1 MGITRRNCSVM
12 VLAFFAC
19 VALQAQMH
27 GAGGAQAPSGQASRA
42 EQMGKTGP
50 NPELE
55 RSESERGPEAEKNFV
70 KKALEAN
77 VAEMQMAQ
85 LALQKSTDGQI
96 RHFAMQMQDD
106 HGSLQDE
113 LKQIAEQLNIP
124 VPQDPSKNEQKN
136 LDKLKEL
143 SGDAFDQ
150 AYVKEMVKAH
160 KEAEKAY
167 TDEAKNTTSPQL
179 KEMMGKDAQM
189 IEGHLKDIQEIATS
203 KGSGK
208 K

>member
-1 MGITRRNCSVM
+1 M
-12 VLAFFAC
+12 VLVFCAC

-27 GAGGAQAPSGQASRA
+27 GAGGAQAPSGQASQA

-55 RSESERGPEAEKNFV
+55 RSETQRGPEADKKFV
-70 KKALEAN
+70 EKALEAN

-85 LALQKSTDGQI
+85 LALQKSTDEQI
-96 RHFAMQMQDD
+96 RHFALQMQDE

-113 LKQIAEQLNIP
+113 LTQIAEQLNIP
-124 VPQDPSKNEQKN
+124 VPQDPSKNDQKN